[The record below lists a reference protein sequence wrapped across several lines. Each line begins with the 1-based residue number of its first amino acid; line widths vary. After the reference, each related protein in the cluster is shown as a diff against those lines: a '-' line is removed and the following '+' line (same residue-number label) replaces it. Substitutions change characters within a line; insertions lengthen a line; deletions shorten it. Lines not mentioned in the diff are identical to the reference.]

1 MGVLARGAFITVVFA
16 VGMTLFSRLQ
26 QPSAPKAAAFEE
38 LRPGVF
44 RHLLDVSPLPQ
55 LFELPVASWLL
66 RAADQH
72 SWILVDTGV
81 GQAFQN
87 SLKAALKT
95 TLSSPQDK
103 LKLILLTHGHN
114 DHTQG
119 LAWLLEAY
127 PHAHVAFHKKEARFI
142 TGKGKYAELDGEHWS
157 WSLMKHV
164 LSANS
169 SQPVERCTTLQETQ
183 GDVSSALSAAI
194 PDVSSW
200 LPPDF
205 LEYVLTPGHAPGH
218 VAFVHKPTSS
228 LLAGDVL
235 VHAPPLFAMCQKKV
249 VGLQHPPF
257 FLSPQMSVV
266 KESQR
271 QLAARSDI
279 ETIFPSHDHAAGVN
293 IRDLRAWI
301 QRGYTA

>member
-1 MGVLARGAFITVVFA
+1 
-16 VGMTLFSRLQ
+16 MTLFSRLQ

-142 TGKGKYAELDGEHWS
+142 TGKG
-157 WSLMKHV
+157 
-164 LSANS
+164 N
-169 SQPVERCTTLQETQ
+169 QPVERCTTLQETQ